1 MSIWSHLVKRRTH
14 RRDIDADIEAFLTEK
29 TDALIESGLSPDEAR
44 YQARREFGNITLARE
59 RSREEW
65 SWDLFEYTVGAL
77 RYTLRS
83 LRRSPYFTVTVLLT
97 LGLGIGINSAIFNL
111 LHAVLLRSLPI
122 PDAQQLRLLSVV
134 RDQKEDEPIFS
145 YPVFTE
151 MQRVLGDKASLAGYS
166 SIDSMRAAVGNA
178 EPQPVN
184 VQLVSGNFFRVLG
197 VAAQGG
203 RLLVPQDNAASG
215 TYPAVISGAY
225 WSRRFGRNPD
235 TIGQT
240 VNLNGTPVTIVGV
253 SSDNFFGLQ
262 PGSRPDYWLPISAQ
276 HDLRYQRN
284 FWNSNGD
291 AEKPFMTQPEI
302 RWLSIVARIRD
313 AHAAPWVT
321 AAINQVY
328 GRDMRREAH
337 GRDDPAAVKALLNSR
352 VRLNA
357 GDKGLSDLRNQFAAP
372 LMVLMGA
379 SGLVL
384 LIACVNLAS
393 LSLARVTARRKEIAV
408 RYALGASRR
417 TIAGHF
423 VMETLVLSLA
433 GGVLAIPIVLGASH
447 LLLRWASNG
456 DPMPLNISPGA
467 PVLLFTALSAILAG
481 LIFGLAPACQTLNI
495 ALNEVMK
502 AQATSLHGARLPW
515 GRTMIAIEVA
525 FSFILLTGAVLFVR
539 TFLNYAD
546 IALGFTPEHVITV
559 HVDPMGA
566 HIATERLLPVYHRVL
581 DRLSE
586 MTGVKSAAFA
596 ACGIDEG
603 CKSISDI
610 RIAGQSTEAKSM
622 QENFVT
628 PKYFETIGMHL
639 LSGRMFTPHDTGKKP
654 VLAVI
659 NATAAKL
666 YFGGVNPVGRRY
678 GYGGDREHFEIIGVA
693 ADARVNDVHEKPRP
707 MAYYSLEQSPA
718 YAGSLEIRVQGE
730 PKAMEAAVRKTIR
743 QAAPGLPIMWIGR
756 LTEQVGNDL
765 LRERLIARLASAFA
779 VLALAL
785 ACLGIYGTLS
795 YAIARRT
802 SEIGIRLALGAQ
814 RAAIRWMILRETVIV
829 VGLGL
834 AVGLPA
840 AVAAMELVRGLVY
853 GLSPANPT
861 SILLGIVSLLFVAC
875 AAAFIPAWRASRV
888 DPNVALR
895 NE

>member
-1 MSIWSHLVKRRTH
+1 MRMWTYLLKHRTH

-29 TDALIESGLSPDEAR
+29 ADALIESGLSPEEAR
-44 YQARREFGNITLARE
+44 YQAHREFGNVTLARE

-65 SWDLFEYTVGAL
+65 SWGPFEHTVGAL
-77 RYTLRS
+77 RYTVRS
-83 LRRSPYFTVTVLLT
+83 LRRNPYFTVTVLLT
-97 LGLGIGINSAIFNL
+97 LGLGIGTNAAIFNL
-111 LHAVLLRSLPI
+111 LHAVLLRSLPV
-122 PDAQQLRLLSVV
+122 PDAQQLHLLSVIKNQG
-134 RDQKEDEPIFS
+134 DDGGIFS
-145 YPVFTE
+145 YPIFAE
-151 MQRVLGDKASLAGYS
+151 MQRALGNKASLAGYS
-166 SIDSMRAAVGNA
+166 SIDSMRSAVGNG

-184 VQLVSGNFFRVLG
+184 VQLVSGDFFQVLG
-197 VAAQGG
+197 VTSQAG

-225 WSRRFGRNPD
+225 WSRRFGRDPGVV
-235 TIGQT
+235 GQT
-240 VNLNGTPVTIVGV
+240 INLNDTPVTIVGV
-253 SSDNFFGLQ
+253 SSDNFFGLR
-262 PGSRPDYWLPISAQ
+262 PGSRPDYWLPVSAQ

-284 FWNSNGD
+284 FWNSNGN
-291 AEKPFMTQPEI
+291 AEKPFMAQPEI

-328 GRDMRREAH
+328 RRDMQREAH
-337 GRDDPAAVKALLNSR
+337 GRDDPAEVKALLNSR
-352 VRLNA
+352 VRLDA
-357 GDKGLSDLRNQFAAP
+357 GDKGLSDLRKQFAAP

-384 LIACVNLAS
+384 LIACANLAS

-408 RYALGASRR
+408 RYALGASRM
-417 TIAGHF
+417 TVAGHF
-423 VMETLVLSLA
+423 VTETLLLSLA
-433 GGVLAIPIVLGASH
+433 GGALAMPVVLGASD

-481 LIFGLAPACQTLNI
+481 LAFGLAPAFQALNI
-495 ALNEVMK
+495 ALNEAMK
-502 AQATSLHGARLPW
+502 AQTTSLHGTRLPW
-515 GRTMIAIEVA
+515 GRTMVAIEVA
-525 FSFILLTGAVLFVR
+525 FSFVLLTGAVLFVR

-546 IALGFTPEHVITV
+546 IALGFAPEHVLTV
-559 HVDPMGA
+559 HVDPRGA
-566 HIATERLLPVYHRVL
+566 HIATGRLLPVYHRIL
-581 DRLSE
+581 DRLNE
-586 MTGVKSAAFA
+586 MTGVESTAFA

-603 CKSISDI
+603 CKSISGI
-610 RIAGQSTEAKSM
+610 RIAGQLAGERSM

-628 PKYFETIGMHL
+628 PEYFETIGMRL
-639 LSGRMFTPHDTGKKP
+639 LSGRMFTQHDIGKKP

-666 YFGGVNPVGRRY
+666 YFGGANPIGRRY
-678 GYGGDREHFEIIGVA
+678 GYGGDIEHFEIIGVA

-707 MAYYSLEQSPA
+707 MAYYSLEQSPT

-730 PKAMEAAVRKTIR
+730 PKAMETAVRTAIS

-785 ACLGIYGTLS
+785 ACLGIYGVLS
-795 YAIARRT
+795 YAITRRT

-814 RAAIRWMILRETVIV
+814 RAAIRWMVLREAVVV

-834 AVGLPA
+834 GVGLPA
-840 AVAAMELVRGLVY
+840 TVAAMELVRGLLY
-853 GLSPANPT
+853 GLSPANPA

-875 AAAFIPAWRASRV
+875 AAASVPAWRASRV